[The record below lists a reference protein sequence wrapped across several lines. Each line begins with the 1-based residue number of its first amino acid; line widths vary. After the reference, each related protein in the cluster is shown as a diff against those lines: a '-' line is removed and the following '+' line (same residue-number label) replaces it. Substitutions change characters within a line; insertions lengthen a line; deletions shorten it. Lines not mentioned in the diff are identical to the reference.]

1 MSGLLRMEAAR
12 FSSDDGYAIQSN
24 LSDWDLRLE
33 QLFREQEIVSNLKL
47 SMESFKLRST
57 ELELAE
63 HQLNNLRSVSTFGFH
78 MEAHKDKQENLILRC
93 EGALDGI
100 WKAIS
105 GFFGWI
111 VDAITGLFSGDSD
124 SDDSP
129 GGGSSPSEITTNI
142 NETLKN
148 TDPSIRTSEYSIA
161 GIASI
166 IDTSS
171 EGAAIA
177 SINAL
182 GASLRNSPNA
192 GKFLLNRVKELTSS
206 KKGETAPDELKKLL
220 EGLKASDNSNMKS
233 KLKAAPAGEYIL
245 IHTDKR
251 SALAI
256 GHNNNELLSEFV
268 DYNVTDDKAELNAAS
283 VAAIM
288 RAAAYIPPLVVDFRK
303 HMLNEVKPQA
313 NSLKSAVAN
322 LPSEAKNED
331 ERRFSISMRIYAKVL
346 RSYLATAMKLTKQ
359 GRTVARALDKTS
371 ECLKPFI
378 KEKKE
383 ETPNNETPQN
393 NGSQNNGPKGP
404 KNGKKGKKGK

>member
-12 FSSDDGYAIQSN
+12 FSSDDGYAIQSG

-33 QLFREQEIVSNLKL
+33 HLFREQEIVSNLKL

-63 HQLNNLRSVSTFGFH
+63 HQLNNIRSVSTVGFH
-78 MEAHKDKQENLILRC
+78 MEARKDKQENLILRC
-93 EGALDGI
+93 EGVLDSI

-105 GFFGWI
+105 DFFGWI

-124 SDDSP
+124 SEP
-129 GGGSSPSEITTNI
+129 GSDSSPSEITNNI

-148 TDPSIRTSEYSIA
+148 TDSSIRTSEYSIA

-206 KKGETAPDELKKLL
+206 KKGETAPDEHKKLL
-220 EGLKASDNSNMKS
+220 EGLKAAGNANLKS
-233 KLKAAPAGEYIL
+233 KLKTAPAGEYVL

-256 GHNNNELLSEFV
+256 GDNNNELLSEFV

-313 NSLKSAVAN
+313 NSLKSIVAN
-322 LPSEAKNED
+322 LPSEAKNEE

-371 ECLKPFI
+371 ECLKPFM

-383 ETPNNETPQN
+383 QTPNNETPQN
-393 NGSQNNGPKGP
+393 NSSQNNGPKNNGT
-404 KNGKKGKKGK
+404 KNPKKGKKGK

>member
-12 FSSDDGYAIQSN
+12 FSSGDGYAIHSN

-47 SMESFKLRST
+47 SMESFKLRLT

-63 HQLNNLRSVSTFGFH
+63 HQLNNLRSVSTVGFR
-78 MEAHKDKQENLILRC
+78 METHKDKQENLILRC
-93 EGALDGI
+93 EGVLDSI

-105 GFFGWI
+105 DFFGWV
-111 VDAITGLFSGDSD
+111 VDAITGLFGGDSD
-124 SDDSP
+124 GDSD
-129 GGGSSPSEITTNI
+129 GGGSSTSEITNDI
-142 NETLKN
+142 NETLKS
-148 TDPSIRTSEYSIA
+148 TDSAIRTSDYSIA

-171 EGAAIA
+171 EATAIA

-182 GASLRNSPNA
+182 GASLRNSPVA
-192 GKFLLNRVKELTSS
+192 GKFLLNRVKELTSN

-220 EGLKASDNSNMKS
+220 EGLKASDNANLKS
-233 KLKAAPAGEYIL
+233 KLKEAPTGDYIL

-256 GHNNNELLSEFV
+256 GRNNNDLLCENV
-268 DYNVTDDKAELNAAS
+268 EYNVTDEKAELNAAS

-322 LPSEAKNED
+322 LPSQAKNED
-331 ERRFSISMRIYAKVL
+331 ERRFSVSMRIYAKVL

-383 ETPNNETPQN
+383 ETPQNEAPQN
-393 NGSQNNGPKGP
+393 TGKKGS
-404 KNGKKGKKGK
+404 KNGKKGSKK

>member
-12 FSSDDGYAIQSN
+12 FSSDDNRAIQSSLN
-24 LSDWDLRLE
+24 DWDLRLE

-47 SMESFKLRST
+47 SMESFKLLPT

-63 HQLNNLRSVSTFGFH
+63 HQLNNLRSVSTFGFR
-78 MEAHKDKQENLILRC
+78 MEAHKDKQENLVLRC
-93 EGALDGI
+93 EGALGSI

-105 GFFGWI
+105 DFFGWI
-111 VDAITGLFSGDSD
+111 VDAITGLFSGDGDSD
-124 SDDSP
+124 SE
-129 GGGSSPSEITTNI
+129 GGGSSSSEITNNI

-148 TDPSIRTSEYSIA
+148 TDSTIRTSEYSIA

-171 EGAAIA
+171 EAAAIN

-182 GASLRNSPNA
+182 NASLRNSPNA
-192 GKFLLNRVKELTSS
+192 GKFLLDRVKELTSS

-220 EGLKASDNSNMKS
+220 GGLKASDNSNLKS
-233 KLKAAPAGEYIL
+233 KLKTAPAGEYIL
-245 IHTDKR
+245 IYTDKR

-256 GHNNNELLSEFV
+256 GHNNNELLSESVEF
-268 DYNVTDDKAELNAAS
+268 NLTDEKAELNAAS

-288 RAAAYIPPLVVDFRK
+288 RAAAYIPPLTADFRK

-313 NSLKSAVAN
+313 NSLKTAVAN
-322 LPSEAKNED
+322 LPTEAKNED

-346 RSYLATAMKLTKQ
+346 RSYLATALKLTKQ

-383 ETPNNETPQN
+383 EAPQN
-393 NGSQNNGPKGP
+393 NNPKKG
-404 KNGKKGKKGK
+404 KNGKKKK